1 MSMIPEVKCRRCG
14 ATFSS
19 MRSRCPNCGTRRV
32 AQSGRAPSTTPGT
45 VKGTASYERAE
56 TNTKWQMIFGLI
68 LVVAVIL
75 AVIVMVSTSLDGSD
89 SSNKSTAMTPPVVT
103 DYVPIIEAAPTASPT
118 PTPTVESIK
127 IFFYTD
133 EKTSDFTMHVGDTV
147 DLTAQVLP
155 LTIQGVKV
163 EWTSENTDYLTVT
176 STGDLSCT
184 VECIGNILRRRQ
196 AYGELPSASRR
207 PSRSTAS
214 NNQKCVRRV
223 PEAIRPPEFFPI
235 STENALRICAI
246 IQNFVF
252 SAIYPMQNQL
262 FDIQ

>member
-103 DYVPIIEAAPTASPT
+103 DYVPIIEAAPR
-118 PTPTVESIK
+118 
-127 IFFYTD
+127 
-133 EKTSDFTMHVGDTV
+133 
-147 DLTAQVLP
+147 
-155 LTIQGVKV
+155 
-163 EWTSENTDYLTVT
+163 
-176 STGDLSCT
+176 
-184 VECIGNILRRRQ
+184 LRRHRRR
-196 AYGELPSASRR
+196 LSRASRSSSTPMR
-207 PSRSTAS
+207 RRRTSPCTSATRST
-214 NNQKCVRRV
+214 
-223 PEAIRPPEFFPI
+223 
-235 STENALRICAI
+235 
-246 IQNFVF
+246 
-252 SAIYPMQNQL
+252 
-262 FDIQ
+262 

>member
-75 AVIVMVSTSLDGSD
+75 AVVVMVSTSLDGSD
-89 SSNKSTAMTPPVVT
+89 SSSKSTAITPPVVT
-103 DYVPIIEAAPTASPT
+103 EYVPIIEAAPTAEPT

-133 EKTSDFTMHVGDTV
+133 EKKEDFTMHVGESV
-147 DLTAQVLP
+147 PLTAQVLP

-163 EWTSENTDYLTVT
+163 EWTSANTDCLTVT
-176 STGDLSCT
+176 SKDDLNCT
-184 VECIGNILRRRQ
+184 VECIGSIGGGVKL
-196 AYGELPSASRR
+196 
-207 PSRSTAS
+207 TAS
-214 NNQKCVRRV
+214 CLGVEKTITVYCL
-223 PEAIRPPEFFPI
+223 E
-235 STENALRICAI
+235 
-246 IQNFVF
+246 
-252 SAIYPMQNQL
+252 
-262 FDIQ
+262 